1 MPEFAVK
8 ETQIN
13 LRAIDLNL
21 FGTLSEVINMR
32 SFSNLWYW
40 IVLAV
45 MWSTSSFWV
54 LGVPYDIVRRA
65 VRQGGEAAR
74 DLQDILRVNVNRIVY
89 IADMSGIWIVG
100 LGMFGL
106 TFLGLSGFGYGF
118 QLAQALFLLAFPMTI
133 VAALSLRLARRLQ
146 ASPMEGPPLYRALAL
161 HRVAIQA
168 IGMVSIFITALWG
181 MYQNLAH
188 MVPQQVL
195 RPFG

>member
-1 MPEFAVK
+1 MQA
-8 ETQIN
+8 QIHR
-13 LRAIDLNL
+13 RAIDLNL

-45 MWSTSSFWV
+45 MWSTARFWV

-65 VRQGGEAAR
+65 VAQGGQSER

-100 LGMFGL
+100 FGMFGL
-106 TFLGLSGFGYGF
+106 TFLGFSGFGYGF
-118 QLAQALFLLAFPMTI
+118 QLAQAVFLLAFPMTI
-133 VAALSLRLARRLQ
+133 IAALSLRLARRLH
-146 ASPMEGPPLYRALAL
+146 ASPLEGAPLYRALAV
-161 HRVAIQA
+161 HRVVVQV

-181 MYQNLAH
+181 MYQNLAY
-188 MVPQQVL
+188 MVPQHLL

>member
-1 MPEFAVK
+1 MEA
-8 ETQIN
+8 QIHR
-13 LRAIDLNL
+13 RALNLNL

-45 MWSTSSFWV
+45 MWSTASFWV

-65 VRQGGEAAR
+65 VAQGGQSAH

-100 LGMFGL
+100 FGMFGL
-106 TFLGLSGFGYGF
+106 TFLGFSGFGYGF
-118 QLAQALFLLAFPMTI
+118 QLAQAVFLLAFPMTI
-133 VAALSLRLARRLQ
+133 VAALSLRLARRLH
-146 ASPMEGPPLYRALAL
+146 ASPLEGAPLYRALAV
-161 HRVAIQA
+161 HRVVVQA

-181 MYQNLAH
+181 MYQNLAY
-188 MVPQQVL
+188 MVPQHL
-195 RPFG
+195 IRPFG